1 MSLKEDLSM
10 RRRTFLATMGAAAAG
25 LAGAPLLGRAAD
37 KGPIRIG
44 FFGPLTGNFSQTGKD
59 MTDGFTLFW
68 EEVGNKVAGR
78 EVKIIVEDSD
88 PEPTGALTKVRRL
101 VEQEQVH
108 TVAGGLLAATGYAI
122 APYLDQNKIPAI
134 YPVMAPDDI
143 TQRKPARWVVRT
155 SASGSQLTH
164 SLGDYAYKQLK
175 LRRVAT
181 ISMDYAFGWES
192 NGGFQRVFEDAGGK
206 VVQRIWTPLS
216 MQDYAPYL
224 ASLRKDIDG
233 VYACHTGGLSPRF
246 IKAWTDAGLKGKVAL
261 IGVGTLTD
269 ENILKSMGDEAVG
282 VITSLIYS
290 SALDTP
296 ANRKFSA
303 AYEKRY
309 NRGTSLYSAEGYT
322 GARFYYEA
330 LKSINGEIEDKE
342 KFRTAL
348 RKVEITDDP
357 RGPMKMDDLGNPI
370 ENVYIRKVERVDGK
384 LQNTVIHT
392 YPNVSQFWTYN
403 RDEYLKAPVYDRLYP
418 PCKFCE

>member
-1 MSLKEDLSM
+1 M
-10 RRRTFLATMGAAAAG
+10 RRRQFLAGMGTAAAG
-25 LAGAPLLGRAAD
+25 LAGGARLGGAAE

-44 FFGPLTGNFSQTGKD
+44 YFGPLTGNFSQIGKD

-68 EEVGNKVAGR
+68 EEAGNKVAGR
-78 EVKIIVEDSD
+78 EVKVIVEDSD

-101 VEQEQVH
+101 VEQENVH

-122 APYLDQNKIPAI
+122 APYLEQNKIPTV

-143 TQRKPARWVVRT
+143 TQRKPVRWVVRT
-155 SASGSQLTH
+155 SASSSQMTH
-164 SLGDYAYKQLK
+164 PLGDYAYKQLK

-192 NGGFQRVFEDAGGK
+192 TAGFQRVFEDQGGK
-206 VVQRIWTPLS
+206 VVQRIWTPLA

-224 ASLRKDIDG
+224 TSLKKDIDG

-246 IKAWTDAGLKGKVAL
+246 VKAWSDAGLKGKIAL
-261 IGVGTLTD
+261 VGVGTLTD
-269 ENILKSMGDEAVG
+269 ENVLKSMGDEAVG

-290 SALDTP
+290 SVLDTP
-296 ANRKFSA
+296 ANKKFSA

-322 GARFYYEA
+322 AARFYYDA
-330 LKSINGEIEDKE
+330 LKSINGEAEDKE
-342 KFRTAL
+342 KFLAAL
-348 RKVEITDDP
+348 RKVEVSDDP

-370 ENVYIRKVERVDGK
+370 ENMYIRKVERVGGK

-403 RDEYLKAPVYDRLYP
+403 REEYLKAPVYDRNNP

>member
-1 MSLKEDLSM
+1 MPRRLAMRAHLTAARAPSHYRGPDIPTREESSM

-25 LAGAPLLGRAAD
+25 LAGTPLLGRAAE

-59 MTDGFTLFW
+59 MTDGFTLLW

-78 EVKIIVEDSD
+78 EVKIVVEDSD

-122 APYLDQNKIPAI
+122 APYLEQNKIPAL

-143 TQRKPARWVVRT
+143 TQRKPVRWVVRT

-164 SLGDYAYKQLK
+164 GLGDYAYKQLK

-192 NGGFQRVFEDAGGK
+192 NGGFQTVFEELGGK
-206 VVQRIWTPLS
+206 VVQRTWTPLS

-224 ASLRKDIDG
+224 ASLKKDIDG

-246 IKAWTDAGLKGKVAL
+246 VKAWSDAGLKGKIPLV
-261 IGVGTLTD
+261 GMGTLTD
-269 ENILKSMGDEAVG
+269 ENVLKGMGDEAIG
-282 VITSLIYS
+282 VITSLVYS
-290 SALDTP
+290 AAIDTP
-296 ANRKFSA
+296 ANKRFSA
-303 AYEKRY
+303 SFEKKHGRT
-309 NRGTSLYSAEGYT
+309 TSAYSAEGYT
-322 GARFYYEA
+322 AARFYFEA
-330 LKSINGEIEDKE
+330 LKSINGEAEDKE
-342 KFRTAL
+342 RLLGAL
-348 RKVEITDDP
+348 RKVEISDDP
-357 RGPMKMDDLGNPI
+357 RGPMKMDD
-370 ENVYIRKVERVDGK
+370 
-384 LQNTVIHT
+384 
-392 YPNVSQFWTYN
+392 
-403 RDEYLKAPVYDRLYP
+403 
-418 PCKFCE
+418 

>member
-1 MSLKEDLSM
+1 M
-10 RRRTFLATMGAAAAG
+10 RRRTFLATMGTAAAAM
-25 LAGAPLLGRAAD
+25 AGTPLLGRAAE

-44 FFGPLTGNFSQTGKD
+44 YFGPLTGNFSQTGKD

-88 PEPTGALTKVRRL
+88 PEPASALTKVRRL

-122 APYLDQNKIPAI
+122 APYLEQNKIPTV

-143 TQRKPARWVVRT
+143 TQRKPVRWIVRT

-206 VVQRIWTPLS
+206 GVQRIWTPLS
-216 MQDYAPYL
+216 TQDYAPYL
-224 ASLRKDIDG
+224 ASLKKDIDG

-246 IKAWTDAGLKGKVAL
+246 IKAWSDAGLKGKIQLV
-261 IGVGTLTD
+261 GVGTLTD
-269 ENILKSMGDEAVG
+269 ENVLKTMGDEAVG

-290 SALDTP
+290 SVLDTP
-296 ANRKFSA
+296 ANKKFSA

-309 NRGTSLYSAEGYT
+309 NRSTSLYSAEGYT

-330 LKSINGEIEDKE
+330 LKSINGEAEDKE
-342 KFRTAL
+342 KLIAAL
-348 RKVEITDDP
+348 RKVEISDDP

-370 ENVYIRKVERVDGK
+370 ENVYIRRVDRVGGK

-403 RDEYLKAPVYDRLYP
+403 REEYLKTPVYDRNYP

>member
-1 MSLKEDLSM
+1 M
-10 RRRTFLATMGAAAAG
+10 RRRTFLATVGAAAAG